1 MTTKKQEVVERLKRD
16 FEVCDKH
23 ILRINEALGELR
35 ISLPVIY

>member
-23 ILRINEALGELR
+23 IRCEYRI
-35 ISLPVIY
+35 